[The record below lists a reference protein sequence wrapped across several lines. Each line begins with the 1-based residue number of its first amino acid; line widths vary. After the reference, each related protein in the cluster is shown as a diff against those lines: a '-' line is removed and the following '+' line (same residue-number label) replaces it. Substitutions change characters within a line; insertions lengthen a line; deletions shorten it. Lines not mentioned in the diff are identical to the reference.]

1 MGVGGQSTF
10 KRDKSPQPPFYK
22 GGKIKVA
29 SLRAV
34 PLSMLSL
41 VLLLL
46 MIPSLAGAGDRK
58 PKGAFG
64 LFIEND
70 VFALSD
76 GGYTSGVDL
85 VWLSPALDGA
95 RGRAPRWADGLSR
108 RLAPSFKT
116 GARRFVSFS
125 LAQRMYTPEDV
136 TRSDL
141 IADDRPYAGVLTAGL
156 GFHFRSGNSMDT
168 LRFEAGV
175 VGPLSLAGDIQKLL
189 HSAFRWTLPEGW
201 EHQLRNEPVLGLEFD
216 RRQRLRAASG
226 AAGLD
231 WELIGHLGGNLSNL
245 LTAFG
250 GGVEVRAGWN
260 LPWDLGTSL
269 LGPASDAA
277 VLLVDPEPL
286 PPRPDRLGFH
296 IFVAL
301 ETRLVGR
308 DLLLDGNTF
317 RASHHVQKLPLTA
330 DLAAGLALRYRR
342 FKACLSYTYQSQ
354 RFFGQHL
361 RPVFGSLDIAFLF

>member
-1 MGVGGQSTF
+1 
-10 KRDKSPQPPFYK
+10 
-22 GGKIKVA
+22 
-29 SLRAV
+29 
-34 PLSMLSL
+34 MLSPIPLFFGKSLFLL

-64 LFIEND
+64 LFVEND

-85 VWLSPALDGA
+85 VWLSPELGSG
-95 RGRAPRWADGLSR
+95 RGRTPRWVDKLSR
-108 RLAPSFKT
+108 RLAPGFKQ
-116 GARRFVSFS
+116 GAGRCASFS
-125 LAQRMYTPEDV
+125 ISQRMYTPEDI
-136 TRSDL
+136 TRRDL
-141 IADDRPYAGVLTAGL
+141 IKDDRPYAGVLMAGL
-156 GFHFRSGNSMDT
+156 GFHFRTGDRMDT
-168 LRFEAGV
+168 LRFEAGI
-175 VGPLSLAGDIQKLL
+175 VGPHSFAGDFQELL
-189 HSAFRWTLPEGW
+189 HGAFHWKLPQGW
-201 EHQLRNEPVLGLEFD
+201 EHQLRDEPVLGLEFD

-226 AAGLD
+226 GD
-231 WELIGHLGGNLSNL
+231 GPKWELIGHLGGNLSNL

-250 GGVEVRAGWN
+250 GGIEVRVGWN

-361 RPVFGSLDIAFLF
+361 RPVFGSLDLSLLF

>member
-1 MGVGGQSTF
+1 M
-10 KRDKSPQPPFYK
+10 
-22 GGKIKVA
+22 
-29 SLRAV
+29 
-34 PLSMLSL
+34 
-41 VLLLL
+41 LLLVFMLL
-46 MIPSLAGAGDRK
+46 MVPSLAGAGDRK

-76 GGYTSGVDL
+76 GGYTNGVDL
-85 VWLSPALDGA
+85 VWLSPVLDGG

-108 RLAPSFKT
+108 SLARSFKP

-141 IADDRPYAGVLTAGL
+141 IEDDRPYAGVMTAGL

-168 LRFEAGV
+168 LRFEAGI
-175 VGPLSLAGDIQKLL
+175 VGPHSYAGDIQKLL
-189 HSAFRWTLPEGW
+189 HRAFHWTFPEGW
-201 EHQLRNEPVLGLEFD
+201 AHQLKDELVLGLEFD

-231 WELIGHLGGNLSNL
+231 WELIGHLGGSLSNL
-245 LTAFG
+245 LTCFG
-250 GGVEVRAGWN
+250 GGLEVRAGWN

-286 PPRPDRLGFH
+286 PPRPVRLGFH
-296 IFVAL
+296 VFIAV
-301 ETRLVGR
+301 ETRIVAR

-317 RASHHVQKLPLTA
+317 RTSHRVEKLPLTA
-330 DLAAGLALRYRR
+330 DLAAGLALKYKRL
-342 FKACLSYTYQSQ
+342 KACLSYTYQTQ
-354 RFFGQHL
+354 RFYGQHL
-361 RPVFGSLDIAFLF
+361 RPVFGSLDLALLF